1 MNCVN
6 HTDRERVAFCQ
17 HCGRPLC
24 EECVRRTGSAVFC
37 EGCWSPRVGATAQ
50 SGRPGYPSPAAY
62 APVGSGEPSPGLA
75 ALLGFI
81 PGVGAMYNGQYV
93 KGIVHLIVF
102 VMLVALADECD
113 YCGIFV
119 FGWICYMA
127 FDAYHTACARRDGT
141 ALPNPFGF
149 NDLAERVGCGR
160 GWSGSAQ
167 AGGAGETAASGPVA
181 NDSGAVSDGAASTPT
196 AAGSSPYASA
206 PSSGTTS
213 PYTTETMGNPM
224 PPCNDAFVPY
234 SRRFPTGA
242 LLLIVLGVIFLVG
255 NMNLFRFFHHA
266 IFGPVV
272 LIAFGV
278 WIFVHK
284 MIGDGMAI
292 ENDGTEFYRW
302 RLASA
307 VRSSFWVILV
317 GVIWL
322 LDVLHI
328 LSWSHS
334 WPLFLIGAGVAQL
347 FRHAMLGGAGNDVSP
362 GNVGGT
368 GQPDG
373 SAAPNPGSEL
383 VPRDPSRAS
392 FSGDALNNDTRGDG
406 STRGDQ
412 EGR

>member
-6 HTDRERVAFCQ
+6 HMDRERVAFCQ

-24 EECVRRTGSAVFC
+24 EECVRRAGSVVFC
-37 EGCWSPRVGATAQ
+37 EGCWTTRASAPMQ
-50 SGRPGYPSPAAY
+50 PGRSGYPPAGGY
-62 APVGSGEPSPGLA
+62 APVGSDEPSPGLA

-81 PGVGAMYNGQYV
+81 PGVGAMYNGQYL
-93 KGIVHLIVF
+93 KGIAHLIVF
-102 VMLVALADECD
+102 VMLVALADESD
-113 YCGIFV
+113 YCGLFV

-141 ALPNPFGF
+141 ALPDPFGF
-149 NDLAERVGCGR
+149 NDLAERVGFGR
-160 GWSGSAQ
+160 GWSGSSQ
-167 AGGAGETAASGPVA
+167 AGRTEETAASGP
-181 NDSGAVSDGAASTPT
+181 GAASSGAGSTPPP
-196 AAGSSPYASA
+196 AGSSPYTGA
-206 PSSGTTS
+206 PSSGYTP
-213 PYTTETMGNPM
+213 PYTTETQGNPM
-224 PPCNDAFVPY
+224 PPRNDAFVPC

-255 NMNLFRFFHHA
+255 NMNLFRFLHHA
-266 IFGPVV
+266 FFGPVV

-284 MIGDGMAI
+284 MIGDGMEI

-302 RLASA
+302 RLARA

-347 FRHAMLGGAGNDVSP
+347 FRHAMLGGAGNDVPP
-362 GNVGGT
+362 GNTGVA

-373 SAAPNPGSEL
+373 SAAANPGSEL
-383 VPRDPSRAS
+383 APRDPSRAS